1 MNIKDIAELAGV
13 SKSTV
18 SRYLNNGSVSPKT
31 QQKIQEVIE
40 TYGYAP
46 NQFAQSLRAQQT
58 KLLGVIIPRMNSY
71 AVASTVQG
79 IKKTCETQNYQM
91 LLTLT
96 ERDVKQELE
105 ALRSFQR
112 SKVDGVLFMATAITD
127 AHLEVIASMSVPVIL
142 IGQTHAHLSAI
153 YHDDLQAGQLMAQR
167 IISQNYQHV
176 YYAGVPDEDEAVG
189 HLRYQG
195 LYDTLKEAGIEVEK
209 HQAAFDYNQ
218 ALHKMEKQLVLQAN
232 TAYIG
237 ATDTIALALY
247 RVIMSETIAFTP
259 FIGGFGGD
267 PTTDIVHPKIHTIY
281 YQYERA
287 GQIAVQALFK
297 QLVNKDEKTTH
308 ILEVLPTAQQ
318 FLFYNNGTVTNL

>member
-1 MNIKDIAELAGV
+1 MNIQDIAELSGV

-40 TYGYAP
+40 KYGYAP

-58 KLLGVIIPRMNSY
+58 KLIGVIIPRMYSY

-96 ERDVKQELE
+96 EREVTQELE

-127 AHLEVIASMSVPVIL
+127 AHMEVIQSMTMPVIL
-142 IGQTHAHLSAI
+142 IGQTHEQLSAI
-153 YHDDLQAGQLMAQR
+153 YHDDEAAGKLMAER
-167 IISQNYQHV
+167 IIEHGYQRV
-176 YYAGVPDEDEAVG
+176 YYAGVTDEDKAVG

-195 LYDTLKEAGIEVEK
+195 LTNTLQAAGVEVESAE
-209 HQAAFDYNQ
+209 AAFDYDA
-218 ALHKMEKQLVLQAN
+218 ALRKVHEQIVLRAD

-247 RVIMSETIAFTP
+247 RVIMSEAQTFTP

-267 PTTDIVHPKIHTIY
+267 PVTDIVHPKIHTVY

-287 GQIAVQALFK
+287 GQMAVQALFK
-297 QLVNKDEKTTH
+297 QLKNKKEVTTE
-308 ILEVLPTAQQ
+308 ILEVLPSQKS
-318 FLFYNNGTVTNL
+318 FLFYNSGTVTNG